1 MDSPLLQDDT
11 QPGVR
16 VLTLNRPERL
26 NALNGELTSA
36 LLRAVQST
44 SQDSAIRVLVIRSA
58 GRAFCAGADLK
69 WLASGV
75 LADHHAHLQF
85 QDDLAGL
92 CNAIEASPQVVIGAI
107 QGYALAGGLELAL
120 SCDILVVS
128 ETAELGDEHI
138 KRNLIPGGGGSQRLP
153 RKIGLARGLYHLL
166 TGKRISGTEA
176 LRIGL
181 ASAAVPSEDLERAAM
196 ELATS
201 IAVTDGQ
208 ALATAKE
215 LVRRGMELPLTEALW
230 LERWMQYR
238 YRNASDAMDQGVAD
252 FAQKQTGKVQ

>member
-1 MDSPLLQDDT
+1 MDDTNPLLQHD
-11 QPGVR
+11 PVAGVR

-26 NALNGELTSA
+26 NALNGTLTA
-36 LLRAVQST
+36 NLLAAIAAC
-44 SQDSAIRVLVIRSA
+44 SQDHAIKVVIIRAA

-92 CNAIEASPQVVIGAI
+92 CNAIEAAPQVVIGSV
-107 QGYALAGGLELAL
+107 QGFALAGGLELLLA
-120 SCDILVVS
+120 CDMIVA
-128 ETAELGDEHI
+128 AEGAEMGDEHI

-166 TGKRISGTEA
+166 TGKRITGLEA
-176 LRIGL
+176 VQMGL
-181 ASAAVPSEDLERAAM
+181 ACAAVLAEDLEQTTLD
-196 ELATS
+196 LATS
-201 IAVTDGQ
+201 LAKTDGK
-208 ALATAKE
+208 ALSTTKE

-238 YRNASDAMDQGVAD
+238 YRNASEAMDKGVAD
-252 FAQKQTGKVQ
+252 FAQKRTQ